1 MQLAEFIEM
10 HVPALERDEV
20 RHNLML
26 GLLGRA
32 AKDPG
37 QQLLTWT
44 LGGPGACAIRSP
56 SRPIVLGEVGREH
69 CRALAEGTRE
79 RDYVGVVGP
88 DLAPK
93 WFVERA
99 MELGDA
105 FADPVPQRIHALRD
119 RPAYP
124 GAPGR
129 ARQVLARDGPLFAD
143 WLMAFSREAV
153 PDDPVSPR
161 AEVEKVAGEGRHMF
175 WVVDEEPV
183 SMAGIVRRTR
193 STAAIAAVYTP
204 PAQRGRGFAGS
215 ITAAVAERVFA
226 EGKSAA
232 CLYTDLRNPAS
243 NRCYAKIGFKPVCD
257 AWVYRRLA
265 PKQAV
270 TRD

>member
-1 MQLAEFIEM
+1 MQLAEFIDM

-79 RDYVGVVGP
+79 HDYVGVVGP

-161 AEVEKVAGEGRHMF
+161 AEIEKVAGEGRHMF

-183 SMAGIVRRTR
+183 SMAGI
-193 STAAIAAVYTP
+193 
-204 PAQRGRGFAGS
+204 
-215 ITAAVAERVFA
+215 
-226 EGKSAA
+226 
-232 CLYTDLRNPAS
+232 
-243 NRCYAKIGFKPVCD
+243 
-257 AWVYRRLA
+257 
-265 PKQAV
+265 
-270 TRD
+270 

>member
-1 MQLAEFIEM
+1 MRLAEFIDT

-26 GLLGRA
+26 GILARAGR
-32 AKDPG
+32 DPSP
-37 QQLLTWT
+37 QLLTWT
-44 LGGPGACAIRSP
+44 LGGPGACAIKWP
-56 SRPIVLGEVGREH
+56 SRPIILGEVGREH
-69 CRALAEGTRE
+69 CRALVEATRE
-79 RDYVGVVGP
+79 LDYVGVVGL

-99 MELGDA
+99 VELGDA
-105 FADPVPQRIHALRD
+105 FADPLPQRIHALRD

-129 ARQVLARDGPLFAD
+129 ARQVVAQDAPLFAD
-143 WLMAFSREAV
+143 WLTAFSREAV
-153 PDDPVSPR
+153 PDDPVSSR
-161 AEVEKVAGEGRHMF
+161 AELEKVAGEGRHMF
-175 WVVDEEPV
+175 WVVDDEPV

-215 ITAAVAERVFA
+215 VTAAVAERVFG
-226 EGKSAA
+226 EGKTAA

-265 PKQAV
+265 PN
-270 TRD
+270 

>member
-1 MQLAEFIEM
+1 
-10 HVPALERDEV
+10 
-20 RHNLML
+20 ML

-37 QQLLTWT
+37 QQLLTWM

-69 CRALAEGTRE
+69 CRALVEATRE
-79 RDYVGVVGP
+79 CDYVGVAGL
-88 DLAPK
+88 DSAPN

-99 MELGDA
+99 VELGDT

-124 GAPGR
+124 GAPGH
-129 ARQVLARDGPLFAD
+129 ARQVLAGDGPLFAD

-161 AEVEKVAGEGRHMF
+161 AEIEKVAGEGRHMF

-204 PAQRGRGFAGS
+204 PAQRGRGLQDRLRRRSPSASSPKARPRPASTPISETPHPTAAMPRSASSPSATPGS
-215 ITAAVAERVFA
+215 IGSSRP
-226 EGKSAA
+226 
-232 CLYTDLRNPAS
+232 R
-243 NRCYAKIGFKPVCD
+243 
-257 AWVYRRLA
+257 
-265 PKQAV
+265 
-270 TRD
+270 